1 MTTEISSPLYGTRPP
16 QTHTVEFRG
25 SGSEYFRI
33 WIINTL
39 LTIVTLGIYSP
50 WAKVRKMKYF
60 YRNTYLAGDSF
71 DYHADPIKILIGRV
85 IILVL
90 FLGLNISQAISPMLW
105 GIFLILLLIA
115 FPWVIVR
122 SAIFKYRNSSY
133 RNIRF
138 GFNKNYAD
146 SYFSYILSVIVTAF
160 TLYLAF
166 PYALYRHYRFILN
179 NIRYGK
185 AELHYNARAG
195 AFFKLFY
202 TSILLGFVIVFIP
215 VVLISTL
222 LTMAMGSTSSATLF
236 IIPIAASI
244 IYLGMALVYGFQRA
258 MIVNEITN
266 NSSIANVK
274 LKAHLGTFE
283 FGFIVL
289 TNLLLI
295 VFTLGFG
302 TPWAQVRALKYR
314 LENTSVEATEE
325 DFNQFLASQENPEGY
340 AAEAATDFWDIDFGL

>member
-16 QTHTVEFRG
+16 QIHTVEFRG
-25 SGSEYFRI
+25 SGTEYFRI

-90 FLGLNISQAISPMLW
+90 FLGLNISQAVSPMLW

-146 SYFSYILSVIVTAF
+146 SYFSYIISVIVTLF

-215 VVLISTL
+215 AFIVVY
-222 LTMAMGSTSSATLF
+222 LTQEATNSLF
-236 IIPIAASI
+236 AVSGIFIAVGM
-244 IYLGMALVYGFQRA
+244 IYLGMSLVYGFQKA
-258 MIVNEITN
+258 MIVNEISN
-266 NSSIANVK
+266 NSSIGNIK
-274 LKAHLGTFE
+274 LKAHLGTLE
-283 FGFIVL
+283 YGFIMM
-289 TNLLLI
+289 TNLLLV

-340 AAEAATDFWDIDFGL
+340 AADAATDFWDIDFGL